1 MNGPRIRKLGQA
13 LTAISAG
20 VIAYATL
27 SPNIS
32 AGETN
37 ATLAHFLLFL
47 PLGAGSALWM
57 AMLPA
62 ASQKRVA
69 IVLLLIVLA
78 FAAATGIAQG
88 PIDGRSPSLNDW
100 FADAAGGALGILL
113 GRLVASRFVR
123 QS

>member
-27 SPNIS
+27 APNIS
-32 AGETN
+32 AGDTN

-57 AMLPA
+57 ALLPA
-62 ASQKRVA
+62 TTQKRVGVILLA
-69 IVLLLIVLA
+69 IILI
-78 FAAATGIAQG
+78 FAAATELAQG
-88 PIDGRSPSLNDW
+88 PIEGRTPSLNDW

-113 GRLVASRFVR
+113 GRLVASQIVHQR
-123 QS
+123 